1 MNTDIKIN
9 LDSKHLPLTAAAWQ
23 SWKII
28 GVVFVAGFI
37 TVTSVVAAYTVVSLI
52 RNSLPKSDSDRTRIS
67 YQRQCQA
74 QFALENN
81 GYRADVG
88 LNLCRAKAELMYP
101 SRVD

>member
-1 MNTDIKIN
+1 MNTDIKIK
-9 LDSKHLPLTAAAWQ
+9 LDSKHLPVTAAAWQ

-37 TVTSVVAAYTVVSLI
+37 TVVSAAAAYTAVSLLN
-52 RNSLPKSDSDRTRIS
+52 NSLPKTEEDRTRIS

-74 QFALENN
+74 QFALENQ

-88 LNLCRAKAELMYP
+88 LNLCKAQAEMMYP

>member
-37 TVTSVVAAYTVVSLI
+37 TVTATVAVYTAVTLVKG
-52 RNSLPKSDSDRTRIS
+52 SLPKTDQDRTRIS
-67 YQRQCQA
+67 FQRQCQA
-74 QFALENN
+74 QFALENQ

-88 LNLCRAKAELMYP
+88 LNLCKAKAELMYP